1 MKSIKVTTALL
12 VSLVLSVAS
21 MSFATKT
28 KAETFANPALVV
40 NGLAYHS
47 DRTTNY
53 NERNFG
59 LGLRA
64 SASQNWDVEAG
75 YYNNSFHNRTVYV
88 SASWLPLE
96 YKSVKAGLFVLAAT
110 GYKDQTNMDV
120 SPAGGLEAS
129 LNVIDRGAVVVRF
142 IPAVPSVGEKPSAV
156 TTVSFNVRF

>member
-1 MKSIKVTTALL
+1 MKRIKLNTVLL
-12 VSLVLSVAS
+12 VAWMLGTAAVWY
-21 MSFATKT
+21 ATET
-28 KAETFANPALVV
+28 KAADFAKPAIVL
-40 NGLAYHS
+40 NGLSYHS

-64 SASQNWDVEAG
+64 SVSKSWDVEAG
-75 YYNNSFHNRTVYV
+75 FYNNSFHKRTAYV
-88 SASWLPLE
+88 SGSWLPLE

-156 TTVSFNVRF
+156 TTVSFNARF